1 MDSFA
6 AYSALH
12 YLIVALIAILTLGAI
27 AVRRRRPP
35 APLPAGPLERGIG
48 GAYLALWVGTFIWLR
63 FGPLYNPPTTYPL
76 QLCHLCAAAAA
87 VVLLN
92 AHPLLR
98 AVVYFWGLGLCTQ
111 ALVTPSLVEGPTQF
125 PFWFFWVTHA
135 MIVAVPIY
143 DVAARG
149 LRPGWRDFRVACVA
163 AIGYVMLVLPIDLVT
178 GWNYGF
184 VGPSRPEVPSIVDVL
199 GPWPQRLV
207 AIVVIAAAAMFAL
220 LLPWLLLRRAGVR
233 GS

>member
-12 YLIVALIAILTLGAI
+12 FLAVATIAGLTGWAI
-27 AVRRRRPP
+27 RDRRRRPP
-35 APLPAGPLERGIG
+35 VPVPTGPLERTVGY
-48 GAYLALWVGTFIWLR
+48 AYLVLWIGAFVWLR
-63 FGPLYNPPTTYPL
+63 FGPLYDPPTTWPL

-87 VVLLN
+87 IVLIS

-98 AVVYFWGLGLCTQ
+98 PVVYFCGLGLCTQ

-125 PFWFFWVTHA
+125 PFWFFWATHA
-135 MIVAVPIY
+135 MIVAVPVY

-149 LRPGWRDFRVACVA
+149 YRPGWRDFRIACVA
-163 AIGYVMLVLPIDLVT
+163 AVFYVLLVLPIDLAT

-184 VGPSRPEVPSIVDVL
+184 VGPSRPGVPSIVDLL
-199 GPWPQRLV
+199 GPWPQRLA

-220 LLPWLLLRRAGVR
+220 LLPWLLLRRAGAR
-233 GS
+233 PT